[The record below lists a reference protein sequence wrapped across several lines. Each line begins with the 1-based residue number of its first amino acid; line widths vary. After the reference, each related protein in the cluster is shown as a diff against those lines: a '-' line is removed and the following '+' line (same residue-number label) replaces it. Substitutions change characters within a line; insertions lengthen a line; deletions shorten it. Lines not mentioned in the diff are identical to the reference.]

1 MRSVMCVLFLLL
13 AGMASA
19 SSSNS
24 SSTVSSLIGR
34 DEAIRLQV
42 ATARG
47 AISDMP
53 IPNSSNVDGLMLF
66 QMKRDKL
73 VARFDK
79 AIKLEQVP
87 QLKEL
92 KRLHIAV
99 EKLFAIGSNARI
111 FPLAS
116 KASAAFARKAAMA
129 QAYVD
134 CAILLSATKKGGE

>member
-1 MRSVMCVLFLLL
+1 MRNLMCVLFLLL
-13 AGMASA
+13 AGMACA
-19 SSSNS
+19 SSTNS
-24 SSTVSSLIGR
+24 HSRVSSLIGR
-34 DEAIRLQV
+34 VEAIRLQV

-47 AISDMP
+47 AISDIP

-79 AIKLEQVP
+79 AIELDRVP

-99 EKLFAIGSNARI
+99 EKLFAIGSNAQI
-111 FPLAS
+111 FPLGS
-116 KASAAFARKAAMA
+116 KESAAFARKAAMA

-134 CAILLSATKKGGE
+134 CAILISLSKNGGE